1 MFMQLQTGMA
11 DFICPDMP
19 PAKGA
24 AAKDDNLVV
33 LDFSGTDGDFQFETE
48 AQRAENVN
56 IGISV
61 KKGNTQLKDT
71 MDAVLSQL
79 TAEDFDAIMDPAI
92 AAQPATAAT
101 APTRSSRRPAGIG
114 LSLTGE
120 HYHNSAS
127 TASSDFVLLDAALS
141 YKWKRFR
148 WELTCSNLLDTREY
162 VYSVLSAA
170 SSFSTDY
177 LIRPRSYLLKM
188 FVTF

>member
-1 MFMQLQTGMA
+1 MSMQGYSAGLDISLSPFKFLGLTYNGSVMYSLSRQASGE
-11 DFICPDMP
+11 
-19 PAKGA
+19 
-24 AAKDDNLVV
+24 NLTP
-33 LDFSGTDGDFQFETE
+33 L
-48 AQRAENVN
+48 
-56 IGISV
+56 
-61 KKGNTQLKDT
+61 
-71 MDAVLSQL
+71 L
-79 TAEDFDAIMDPAI
+79 TASNDLTLSF
-92 AAQPATAAT
+92 
-101 APTRSSRRPAGIG
+101 RLPAGIG

>member
-1 MFMQLQTGMA
+1 MRSFVL
-11 DFICPDMP
+11 CPRRPP
-19 PAKGA
+19 PA
-24 AAKDDNLVV
+24 
-33 LDFSGTDGDFQFETE
+33 
-48 AQRAENVN
+48 
-56 IGISV
+56 
-61 KKGNTQLKDT
+61 
-71 MDAVLSQL
+71 
-79 TAEDFDAIMDPAI
+79 P
-92 AAQPATAAT
+92 P
-101 APTRSSRRPAGIG
+101 APTLTRRPPAGIG

-127 TASSDFVLLDAALS
+127 SAASDFVLLDAALS